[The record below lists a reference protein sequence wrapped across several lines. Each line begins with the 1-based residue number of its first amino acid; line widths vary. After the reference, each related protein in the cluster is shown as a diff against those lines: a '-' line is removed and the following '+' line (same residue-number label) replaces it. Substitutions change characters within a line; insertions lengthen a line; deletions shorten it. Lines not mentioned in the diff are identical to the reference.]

1 MFTVMQSLF
10 ITRVKGM
17 LDTLAKAPIQAAWSW
32 LQSSL
37 SEVVNAPG
45 ILMKSL
51 QVAMSLIATGVVTLA
66 AGWFIAVKATEVTI
80 TITSTAI
87 HITGSAGSKSA

>member
-1 MFTVMQSLF
+1 
-10 ITRVKGM
+10 M
-17 LDTLAKAPIQAAWSW
+17 LDTLAKAPIQTAWSW

-37 SEVVNAPG
+37 SGVVEAPD

-51 QVAMSLIATGVVTLA
+51 QAAMSLIATGVVTVA

-80 TITSTAI
+80 TITSKAV
-87 HITGSAGSKSA
+87 HITASAVSKSA

>member
-1 MFTVMQSLF
+1 
-10 ITRVKGM
+10 M
-17 LDTLAKAPIQAAWSW
+17 LDTLAKAPIQTAWSW

-37 SEVVNAPG
+37 SGVVEAPD

-51 QVAMSLIATGVVTLA
+51 QAAMSLIATGVLTLA

-80 TITSTAI
+80 TITSTAVQ
-87 HITGSAGSKSA
+87 ITASAVSKSD

>member
-1 MFTVMQSLF
+1 
-10 ITRVKGM
+10 M
-17 LDTLAKAPIQAAWSW
+17 LDTLAKVPIQAAWDW

-37 SEVVNAPG
+37 SGVVNAPG
-45 ILMKSL
+45 VLMKGL
-51 QVAMSLIATGVVTLA
+51 QAGMSLVATRVVTLA

-87 HITGSAGSKSA
+87 HATASAVSKSA